1 MNNRF
6 WLYLGFGIV
15 LAGLI
20 SYWTIETNSIQANTV
35 AERQINEQQQ
45 ISAMEDFLS
54 RQTNGH
60 KLVSLAK
67 RMNPEDSKLIKMVI
81 MRAYELEP
89 DRRDIALL
97 ASAYDPAIK
106 KQVEKL
112 DPLYKK

>member
-1 MNNRF
+1 MHNRF
-6 WLYLGFGIV
+6 WLYLAFGIV
-15 LAGLI
+15 LTGLI
-20 SYWTIETNSIQANTV
+20 SYWTIEKNSLQASIVSKQQT
-35 AERQINEQQQ
+35 NEQQR

-67 RMNPEDSKLIKMVI
+67 RMNPEDSKLIEMVV

-106 KQVEKL
+106 KRIEKL